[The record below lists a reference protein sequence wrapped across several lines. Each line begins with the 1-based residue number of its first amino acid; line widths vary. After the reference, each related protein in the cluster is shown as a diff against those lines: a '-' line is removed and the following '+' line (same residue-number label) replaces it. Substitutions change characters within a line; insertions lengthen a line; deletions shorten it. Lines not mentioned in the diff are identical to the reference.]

1 MMEERILEYIIQED
15 MDGLTVRRV
24 LKQHF
29 HFASSLISRLKTK
42 PDGICLN
49 GEKVYTNALVKSGD
63 CLTVNITDLNPFNP
77 AEPRYYPLDIRYE
90 DADLLIIHKPAGMA
104 VHGSDRLPSITVA
117 NACSWRYGQECS
129 FHPAH
134 RLDKGTSGLLVIAKS
149 AYVHDRLRSR
159 MHTPDFERNYLAV
172 INGVMD
178 PQSGSICKPISREPV
193 EGIRRVI
200 DPDGLDAETR
210 YETLQALDG
219 RSLVSAFPV
228 TGRTHQIRLHFSSCG
243 HPLLGDPVYGTECE
257 LISRPALHS
266 SRIHLIHPVT
276 GKALDLE
283 DPLPRDMADLI
294 C

>member
-1 MMEERILEYIIQED
+1 
-15 MDGLTVRRV
+15 
-24 LKQHF
+24 
-29 HFASSLISRLKTK
+29 
-42 PDGICLN
+42 
-49 GEKVYTNALVKSGD
+49 
-63 CLTVNITDLNPFNP
+63 
-77 AEPRYYPLDIRYE
+77 
-90 DADLLIIHKPAGMA
+90 MA

-200 DPDGLDAETR
+200 DPNGLDAETR

-283 DPLPRDMADLI
+283 DPLPRDMTDLI

>member
-1 MMEERILEYIIQED
+1 MDNRILELKIPED
-15 MDGLTVRRV
+15 MNGLPVRRV
-24 LKQHF
+24 LKQQF

-49 GEKVYTNALVKSGD
+49 GEKVYTNALVKTGD
-63 CLTVNITDLNPFNP
+63 LLTVNITDLDPFNP
-77 AEPRYYPLDIRYE
+77 AEPREFSLDIRYE

-117 NACSWRYGQECS
+117 NACSWRYGQDCS

-159 MHTPDFERNYLAV
+159 MHTADFERSYLAV
-172 INGVMD
+172 IEGVMD
-178 PQSGSICKPISREPV
+178 PPCGTICKPVSRDPV

-200 DPDGLDAETR
+200 DPEGLASETR
-210 YETLQALDG
+210 YETLQESNG

-228 TGRTHQIRLHFSSCG
+228 TGRTHQIRIHFSSCG
-243 HPLLGDPVYGTECE
+243 HPLIGDPVYGTVSEM
-257 LISRPALHS
+257 IRRPALHS
-266 SRIHLIHPVT
+266 HRIHLVHPVT
-276 GKALDLE
+276 GEVLDLV
-283 DPLPRDMADLI
+283 DPLPEDMSRLF
-294 C
+294 